1 MLQKKE
7 KVKKLT
13 VNYQLIKTQ
22 GINTCVSAHQ
32 SNKMIR
38 K

>member
-22 GINTCVSAHQ
+22 GIIHVFQNLIQ
-32 SNKMIR
+32 K
-38 K
+38 